1 MPKITQD
8 ELEYFLND
16 DEEVDDEKV
25 KEPRYPV
32 QVSNG
37 NYISTSRTRKLKF
50 KHKVEDDE

>member
-50 KHKVEDDE
+50 KHKVEDED